1 MLVGPGAVAY
11 FQQKGV
17 TIAAE
22 RIMRELSLSQM
33 QIGWIQWA
41 FLLAYTPAQ
50 IIGGRLG
57 QRFGARYTLT
67 IAGIVAVLATIA
79 MPLALAVLTGGALFA
94 GLFLS

>member
-1 MLVGPGAVAY
+1 MLVGPGAVAN
-11 FQQKGV
+11 FQQTGV